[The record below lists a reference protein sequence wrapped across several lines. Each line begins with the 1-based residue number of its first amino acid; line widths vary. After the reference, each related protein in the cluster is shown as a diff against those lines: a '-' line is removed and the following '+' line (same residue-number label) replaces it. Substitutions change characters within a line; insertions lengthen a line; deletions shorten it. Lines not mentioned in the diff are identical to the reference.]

1 MTNTTFIFIPISIPF
16 TRWDLQS
23 IPFQL
28 FTFQQ
33 FSFSFSPLLST
44 SRPDWNTKWKLLQL
58 RMFAQNTEKSPSFPP
73 SLPFPWKQLSGVRY
87 FLSIPPLFWTI
98 ATKQSVAPTSP
109 FRTTTRTLSPR
120 KPETPLVQQFN
131 IGLSTYQMRGKLTY
145 RPSIRIVHS
154 TITKEGRQRRNIVE
168 LKGSQPSPSNN
179 NTNTNIFRFA

>member
-1 MTNTTFIFIPISIPF
+1 MTNTTFIFITISIPF

-28 FTFQQ
+28 FTFRQ
-33 FSFSFSPLLST
+33 FSFSFYPRPVLTEIRNENYCNFKCLPRTRRSPPVFLLPSHFPENNYPVFVT
-44 SRPDWNTKWKLLQL
+44 
-58 RMFAQNTEKSPSFPP
+58 FSPSLDP
-73 SLPFPWKQLSGVRY
+73 SILNNCN
-87 FLSIPPLFWTI
+87 
-98 ATKQSVAPTSP
+98 KQSVAPTSP
-109 FRTTTRTLSPR
+109 VRTTTRTLSPR
-120 KPETPLVQQFN
+120 KPETLLVQQFN
-131 IGLSTYQMRGKLTY
+131 IGLSTYQMRGKSTY